1 MARLHTGGSWKVG
14 IKDNKVVYLQRLSE
28 DGNRILDADLEPD
41 EAREIA
47 ALLLRH
53 ADKISPPTEGPPT
66 EGA

>member
-1 MARLHTGGSWKVG
+1 MG